1 MFFIDDLLSKPCSE
15 LISFFMNTHIW
26 KLTFYFSFH
35 CSNPFF
41 CLRSVQIT
49 EQIVSICFNHRI
61 NCLHLFQSHNKL
73 SLFFSIPEQIVSIC
87 FNHRT
92 NCLHLFQSQNK
103 LSPFVSIP
111 EQMVSIC
118 FNHRTNCLHL
128 FQSQNKLSPSV
139 AITEKTVSVCS
150 NHRTNCVLP
159 FQSKNNNPKIVLIQI
174 PSYIDGWGG
183 VQSAQDREEVQ
194 GVLQGRQVQR
204 EQILLLPGRN
214 RRCCHRYPQVL

>member
-26 KLTFYFSFH
+26 KLTFYISFH

-49 EQIVSICFNHRI
+49 EQI
-61 NCLHLFQSHNKL
+61 
-73 SLFFSIPEQIVSIC
+73 
-87 FNHRT
+87 
-92 NCLHLFQSQNK
+92 
-103 LSPFVSIP
+103 
-111 EQMVSIC
+111 VSIC